1 MKHSKKQTKSAGKA
15 RKAPKTR
22 TPVAP
27 APSSAR
33 TPRVRDPRLP
43 PAGTVLVRP
52 YKGKEHRLKVLEDW
66 FEYEGEKFRSLTA
79 AAKRATGYPS
89 ISGTMWWNVVQRPT
103 ATPTQESAEKAS
115 AAGAKKARAP
125 KAKRAG
131 RDPQPETQ
139 GATATDAAPA
149 VDAAPGTARD

>member
-52 YKGKEHRLKVLEDW
+52 YKGKEHRLKVLEDG
-66 FEYEGEKFRSLTA
+66 FEYEGETYRSLTA

-89 ISGTMWWNVVQRPT
+89 ISGTAWWNVAERAPAAAKPKKSKQKAV
-103 ATPTQESAEKAS
+103 ATTDAVAEAPATSESA
-115 AAGAKKARAP
+115 
-125 KAKRAG
+125 
-131 RDPQPETQ
+131 T
-139 GATATDAAPA
+139 T
-149 VDAAPGTARD
+149 